1 MNKYQSYKPSGVE
14 WFGDIPSNW
23 DVYRLGLLGTF
34 SSSGIDKKSNEGE
47 GEVKMVNYTDLV
59 QSRKYFPVQNGDKE
73 YMVVTTPNS
82 KLLEHSL
89 KKGDMV
95 FIPSSET
102 KEDLGYSS
110 LIDFDKSDVVYSYHI
125 LRFRFQKEVYHY
137 YKKYLVNH
145 HSVLNQF
152 SLESKGTTRQIIGRN
167 VFNNV
172 KVVLPPL
179 VEQNQIVQF
188 LDEKTELI
196 DKLISTKERKIN
208 LLKEQ
213 RTSQI
218 SQVVTKGLNPN
229 VKMKNSGVEWIN
241 EIPEHWVTLGFTKII
256 KIRHGYQFREY
267 DFTDVGIRIIKIT
280 QLDKDGYLNLDSCSF
295 IDDKRL
301 DEFERILIKEN
312 DVLMC
317 LTGGTIGKIIKVGK
331 VNEPLVQNYRV
342 GHFSPLNDKIINDYV
357 FWFMTS
363 SLTTSQMFSEIR
375 ETGQPN
381 IGMEDFGKMK
391 VILPP
396 LSEQI
401 EIVKHLVLKTK
412 EIDDLVSM
420 EQKKIDLLKEY
431 RQSLI
436 SEVVTGKIKVTI

>member
-1 MNKYQSYKPSGVE
+1 MNKYQSYKSSSVDWIGEIPSSWDSGKMKYVLSNNDGGVWGTDIE
-14 WFGDIPSNW
+14 DEEVGTLVVRSTEITIEGNWDLSQILKRKLTESEVFKCKLYEGDI
-23 DVYRLGLLGTF
+23 VITK
-34 SSSGIDKKSNEGE
+34 SSGSPQHIGKSVLVSKEIE
-47 GEVKMVNYTDLV
+47 DLNCCYSNFV
-59 QSRKYFPVQNGDKE
+59 QRIRFKHY
-73 YMVVTTPNS
+73 NS
-82 KLLEHSL
+82 KLYHYILNSEIVREQFKYLTTSSTGLGNLNGTSL
-89 KKGDMV
+89 NDV
-95 FIPSSET
+95 LIPFIP
-102 KEDLGYSS
+102 
-110 LIDFDKSDVVYSYHI
+110 
-125 LRFRFQKEVYHY
+125 
-137 YKKYLVNH
+137 
-145 HSVLNQF
+145 LN
-152 SLESKGTTRQIIGRN
+152 
-167 VFNNV
+167 
-172 KVVLPPL
+172 
-179 VEQNQIVQF
+179 EQHQIVQF
-188 LDEKTELI
+188 LDEKTNLI
-196 DKLISTKERKIN
+196 DKLISTKESKVS

-213 RTSQI
+213 RTSLI
-218 SQVVTKGLNPN
+218 NQVVTKGLNPI
-229 VKMKNSGVEWIN
+229 VKMKDSGVEWIG

-267 DFTDVGIRIIKIT
+267 DFTDEGIRIVKIT
-280 QLDKDGYLNLDSCSF
+280 QLDKDGYLNLDNCSF
-295 IDDKRL
+295 IDDKRI

-342 GHFSPLNDKIINDYV
+342 GHFSPLNDKIKNDYV

-412 EIDDLVSM
+412 EIDDLVDL
-420 EQKKIDLLKEY
+420 EKKKIDLLKEY

-436 SEVVTGKIKVTI
+436 SEVVTGKIKVTTDE